1 MISYRLVSYENMH
14 SAEFYDRAIKSH
26 RVKIEQEFQYVECKE
41 RNEGEDSG
49 KKRRSDEEATRRST
63 VPSLAYVMHP

>member
-1 MISYRLVSYENMH
+1 MISYRLVSYENMR

-41 RNEGEDSG
+41 RNEGEIG
-49 KKRRSDEEATRRST
+49 ERKEKEIFRW
-63 VPSLAYVMHP
+63 L